1 MSRAVLYVPK
11 GAMCQKCIH
20 ANAPCSGLPFDKM
33 EVIGSY
39 ADPGVEI
46 RAVKCT
52 GYIKSD
58 TSDGVTYSSKKGVEV
73 R

>member
-1 MSRAVLYVPK
+1 MLRLT
-11 GAMCQKCIH
+11 I
-20 ANAPCSGLPFDKM
+20 DKM

-46 RAVKCT
+46 RTVKCT

-58 TSDGVTYSSKKGVEV
+58 TSDGITYTSKKGVEV